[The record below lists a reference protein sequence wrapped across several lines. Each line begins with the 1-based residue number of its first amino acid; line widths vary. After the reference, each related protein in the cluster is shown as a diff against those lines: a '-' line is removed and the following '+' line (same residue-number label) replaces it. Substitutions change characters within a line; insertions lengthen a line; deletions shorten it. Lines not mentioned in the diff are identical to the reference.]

1 MEAPKEI
8 KIQQMPLKYKKFFAT
23 FIMGAASFTAFRQE
37 HLRILKKDV
46 SRSTYARIKRDSKK
60 ILETVTHREKNLS
73 YRTKND
79 TEKRQWE
86 SHVKEAILK
95 CYRRRYVIKLSY
107 PLVSMILTN
116 EREKFPHFEWLRKQE
131 FSDKYVSRF
140 LRENDLIFS
149 SQKSD
154 QSYIGPDQLDSHR
167 KVI

>member
-8 KIQQMPLKYKKFFAT
+8 KIQQMTLKHKKFFAT
-23 FIMGAASFTAFRQE
+23 FIMGGASFTSFRQE

-46 SRSTYARIKRDSKK
+46 SRSTYTRIKRDSKK
-60 ILETVTHREKNLS
+60 ILETVTHREKNVS
-73 YRTKND
+73 YRTEKD

-95 CYRRRYVIKLSY
+95 CYRRKYVIKLSY
-107 PLVSMILTN
+107 PLVSTILIN
-116 EREKFPHFEWLRKQE
+116 EREKFPHFEWLRKKE

-149 SQKSD
+149 AQKSD

-167 KVI
+167 KDI

>member
-60 ILETVTHREKNLS
+60 ILDTVTHREKNLS
-73 YRTKND
+73 YQTEND
-79 TEKRQWE
+79 TEKKQWE

-95 CYRRRYVIKLSY
+95 CYRRKY
-107 PLVSMILTN
+107 
-116 EREKFPHFEWLRKQE
+116 RKCP
-131 FSDKYVSRF
+131 DC
-140 LRENDLIFS
+140 LIS
-149 SQKSD
+149 
-154 QSYIGPDQLDSHR
+154 
-167 KVI
+167 